1 VERGG
6 HRCGSPGVQSMAIK
20 SHSDSDPASTLT
32 PFARRVTKQG
42 RADGCSRLLEPLLEG
57 GGRGKGCACTISAA
71 ARQRHR
77 REHLRHRCV
86 SAVFITVW
94 LSREARRDGTRR
106 RADEGHVHT
115 EGPSRTAAGAWRA
128 AVCEPLVA
136 ANPGPEPKRA
146 ESTRELEWRVLG
158 ISRESSRLQL
168 TRILGSSLPGRLNG
182 RLPVSPGTRPT
193 QLVVQAYSSSR
204 VRTMRAFLIRWWTR
218 ASHTGG
224 ATLRGSFWG
233 GGELGE
239 GARGK
244 SG

>member
-1 VERGG
+1 MGARGFWNLFWKEEAEERAA
-6 HRCGSPGVQSMAIK
+6 HARSPQQPGNDTA
-20 SHSDSDPASTLT
+20 ASTSGIDASQPSSSLSGS
-32 PFARRVTKQG
+32 RVRHAETEQDAELMKVMCTQKDQ
-42 RADGCSRLLEPLLEG
+42 AALLQV
-57 GGRGKGCACTISAA
+57 RGAPP
-71 ARQRHR
+71 
-77 REHLRHRCV
+77 CV
-86 SAVFITVW
+86 SPW
-94 LSREARRDGTRR
+94 WS
-106 RADEGHVHT
+106 
-115 EGPSRTAAGAWRA
+115 
-128 AVCEPLVA
+128 